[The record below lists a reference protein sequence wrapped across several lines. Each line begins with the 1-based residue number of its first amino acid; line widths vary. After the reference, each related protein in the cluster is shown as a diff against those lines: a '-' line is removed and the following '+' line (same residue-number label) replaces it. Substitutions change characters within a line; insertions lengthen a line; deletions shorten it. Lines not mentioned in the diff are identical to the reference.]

1 MKSTPLDMV
10 SIRAERF
17 VQRLTLL
24 NMVQHMIRRDK
35 LVSSF
40 TQPALS
46 NMPKV
51 VRDRIEAD
59 KAILLESFQIVAD
72 GLKYGEY
79 DISNVGTHLDGAM
92 HGTDGMGD
100 MASYPMDYLVN
111 KGVIVDVSE
120 HIEDWSV
127 ITPEMLENAPELS

>member
-72 GLKYGEY
+72 GLEQNG
-79 DISNVGTHLDGAM
+79 ISC
-92 HGTDGMGD
+92 
-100 MASYPMDYLVN
+100 
-111 KGVIVDVSE
+111 
-120 HIEDWSV
+120 
-127 ITPEMLENAPELS
+127 